1 MKKLLSIL
9 GIALAAGMMFSSCT
23 PEDGPKDEKPSQ
35 YPMKSISVNVGDETG
50 VGVINDVDKTVNFV
64 FNNAENFESVDIV
77 VELNKGWTLTYPT
90 ELTGVD
96 LQETPI
102 LNFKGPKN
110 EIVKY
115 NVTFSS
121 SAFPIINPAKIQIA
135 GLEEGAGITVDNTT
149 KTITIAY
156 NQETMN
162 YNSIVL
168 SFNEGAL
175 QANVTVPEDLDFDIA
190 DGLEQTLLLQLNGD
204 RPYTV
209 KFDVSAYIAW
219 TPESK
224 GFVDVTADYN
234 LSAEQA
240 AICKVYKAT
249 AISNLPVAILSNSC
263 FDPNWSYSAPNAM
276 WLYGGENPR
285 DWEIHTP
292 DGNHYDVGYTDD
304 IFTMPG
310 DWTGE
315 RPGMNAFGDI
325 YMVLVDINKVNATMD
340 SGEAGVSLSAAQ
352 GLVVTNGWS
361 VDNTALDYLTM
372 KSNVLD
378 IPETKKDG
386 EGNDVY
392 PAAYRASIGVKDGKV
407 SFATAAHKEGKLYTV
422 PFQTTKPDVEAL
434 AASATTEWD
443 VTDAAWVA
451 GWGVRNGKSLKKDEF
466 IFNDGYQYLSDD
478 GVLGMGWSH
487 SFSCVH
493 NLVGTTYDGKL
504 AFMINNAGYC
514 NWDGIEGYVNVDNYY
529 ADYNS
534 WGFNFYGY
542 SLKQMFYLAQ
552 KFGWKDAAV
561 LGNSYWGCTS
571 EPVLKVNGTSLTGN
585 TNDYTVRYTL
595 TVNAK

>member
-135 GLEEGAGITVDNTT
+135 GLAEGAGITVDNTT

-249 AISNLPVAILSNSC
+249 AIQGLPVPQMKYIDGQVQGTLHNPSWDWATYNSY
-263 FDPNWSYSAPNAM
+263 W
-276 WLYGGENPR
+276 YGSSNPR
-285 DWEIHTP
+285 AWECVKYDWS
-292 DGNHYDVGYTDD
+292 GNYNTDEMAPVDAHVDD
-304 IFTMPG
+304 IFSFPG
-310 DWTGE
+310 DWTPE
-315 RPGMNAFGDI
+315 RPTMNCYGDI
-325 YMVLVDINKVNATMD
+325 YIVTLDLNKVNVDIAT
-340 SGEAGVSLSAAQ
+340 A
-352 GLVVTNGWS
+352 TNGVNITS
-361 VDNTALDYLTM
+361 VEGFIKTTGWNTDEAACDYLVIENGAVVNEPE
-372 KSNVLD
+372 NVA
-378 IPETKKDG
+378 G
-386 EGNDVY
+386 
-392 PAAYRASIGVKDGKV
+392 YRASLGI
-407 SFATAAHKEGKLYTV
+407 KEGKLSFAV
-422 PFQTTKPDVEAL
+422 
-434 AASATTEWD
+434 AAQ
-443 VTDAAWVA
+443 
-451 GWGVRNGKSLKKDEF
+451 K
-466 IFNDGYQYLSDD
+466 
-478 GVLGMGWSH
+478 
-487 SFSCVH
+487 
-493 NLVGTTYDGKL
+493 DGKL
-504 AFMINNAGYC
+504 YEVPLAMLPVWNRLWLSITLAPSSP
-514 NWDGIEGYVNVDNYY
+514 
-529 ADYNS
+529 A
-534 WGFNFYGY
+534 
-542 SLKQMFYLAQ
+542 SLSCFRQRA
-552 KFGWKDAAV
+552 
-561 LGNSYWGCTS
+561 TS
-571 EPVLKVNGTSLTGN
+571 T
-585 TNDYTVRYTL
+585 
-595 TVNAK
+595 